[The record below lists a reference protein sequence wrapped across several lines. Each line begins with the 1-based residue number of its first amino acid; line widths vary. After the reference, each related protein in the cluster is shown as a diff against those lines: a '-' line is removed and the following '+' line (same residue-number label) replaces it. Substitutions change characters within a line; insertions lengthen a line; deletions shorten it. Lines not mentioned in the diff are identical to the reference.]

1 MNMEVQRPAVVSP
14 RIVENHA
21 GQPCYLVE
29 YDEDQ
34 WNKYDKEGQEHCLT
48 TWAGKAKPMGA
59 VFVVLRLIPDAL
71 FPSGE
76 KVVPYVARSYPVE
89 QDTFNPVTVA
99 CKLTATIHADTW
111 EHASEG
117 DRFKL
122 KTAARQQLAMHA
134 MATPGCAYE
143 ICTREGKEPRT
154 VERGRL

>member
-1 MNMEVQRPAVVSP
+1 MNDMTRPPVISP

-34 WNKYDKEGQEHCLT
+34 WIKYDKEGQEFCFEQ
-48 TWAGKAKPMGA
+48 WARKAKPMGA

-71 FPSGE
+71 FPISD
-76 KVVPYVARSYPVE
+76 KTVPYIVRSYPVE
-89 QDTFNPVTVA
+89 QETFNPVTVT

-111 EHASEG
+111 AHASEG

-122 KTAARQQLAMHA
+122 KTAARQQLFMHA
-134 MATPGCAYE
+134 IASPGCTYE
-143 ICTREGKEPRT
+143 ICTRENDAPVV